1 MSQNYFHL
9 FDLQPAPAI
18 ADHTVVVKK
27 YQQLQKQFHPDFFT
41 QATEEEKEEALQQS
55 AIVNEAYKVLKDK
68 YALIAYYLKING
80 QLEEDEKYS
89 LPADFLMEMME
100 LNEDLDEDAA
110 VEGKVLQSIEQLEEE
125 VTPVLRME
133 STSHSETDYQTLKEF
148 YFKAKYLQRLLDR
161 L

>member
-9 FDLQPAPAI
+9 FDIQPTPAI
-18 ADHTVVVKK
+18 ADNTLVVKK

-41 QATEEEKEEALQQS
+41 QATEEEKEEALEQS
-55 AIVNEAYKVLKDK
+55 ALVNEAYKVLKDK
-68 YALIAYYLKING
+68 YALIAYYLKVNG
-80 QLEEDEKYS
+80 KLEEDEKYA

-100 LNEDLDEDAA
+100 LNEDLDEDTA
-110 VEGKVLQSIEQLEEE
+110 VEGKVLQYIDDLEQE
-125 VTPVLRME
+125 VEPILNTNSE
-133 STSHSETDYQTLKEF
+133 SHSEADYQTLKEF